1 MCADVGAVAL
11 IDDSPKYALQCAGA
25 MPLVILFGDYAWN
38 CTTEALPPN
47 VKRVRGWPEVPA
59 LLATLPGSAM

>member
-11 IDDSPKYALQCAGA
+11 IDDSPKYALQCAET
-25 MPLVILFGDYAWN
+25 MPLVVLFGDYAWN
-38 CTTEALPPN
+38 RGAAELPPN

-59 LLATLPGSAM
+59 LLESLPGSAM